1 MKSFLGSCSDDTL
14 LCEQLCVTLSPET
27 YECGC
32 WNDHVLLPNGISCK
46 VVTTQQESTLTTT
59 EATAVTARL
68 KRDRTIWPREKDT
81 APLSFTGNNYAEFP
95 VPASTYLETNI
106 TLEFRTSEKRDAI
119 LFFAG
124 QFNAD
129 DYISIAII
137 GPNIILR
144 HDCGEGA
151 IEDMYR
157 GPFALNE
164 WHSVTVWRKFCDRTQ
179 MKVDTRPLMVDLT
192 EQFRFYKGITMDE
205 GVFVGGAPPHI
216 DAFES
221 KVGTANGFHG
231 CIRKLIINNDVLL
244 DTENEV
250 NTAVNLQDLE
260 YCNPITQTQTAPLP
274 NIREID
280 LSTGR
285 LYKHA
290 EVNAGKHHSV
300 SHVTTTTEPTTTT
313 TTTSGHAVTKH
324 SEFPLNA
331 TLPSDDLLQL
341 PALKVAEFSG
351 SSFIPV
357 PAPLDI
363 VDYLDLRINF
373 KPNTHSG
380 LLFYWQDAGRY
391 LAVFMERG
399 FVNVQVTMGSDTAIL
414 RSESPV
420 TLHQWHKA
428 EVWRTGKGILMKI
441 DRQSWVESQLLSIGA
456 PLTQPG
462 MLYIGGYDGALPHHL
477 AIVSGF
483 HGCVKKIRLNGKAV
497 VLRAGSGQHVR
508 ECGMDPCALAAC
520 PRTCTSSNDDFVC
533 LCEWPKF
540 GRTCEQEVTRLSA
553 MRFSGHSYLEF
564 RSEEHMNQITG
575 DTLNMEMNVKLNNIT
590 DEDGSPKSQLLA
602 FSGENGITGDFFR
615 LLITSVRKR
624 ISSNGGYGIWSLF
637 SQDRAVQVMMNL
649 GSGLVSLTHPTQ
661 LIPNRWTR
669 VEVVRKRR
677 QVTLSVNDATPITTM
692 APGDSEQLNVYKGLF
707 IGGMPPDAQ
716 HLDGFRGCIESIEI
730 GSVVL
735 DHPKLATS
743 AINIQDCE
751 L

>member
-1 MKSFLGSCSDDTL
+1 MGSGIFIFTLGFLLQIANSIVFQGSCSDNTL

-46 VVTTQQESTLTTT
+46 VITTAAETTITTT
-59 EATAVTARL
+59 EPNSATTRL
-68 KRDRTIWPREKDT
+68 KRDRTIWPKEKDT
-81 APLSFTGNNYAEFP
+81 APLSFSGHNFAEFP
-95 VPASTYLETNI
+95 VPATSYLETNV

-129 DYISIAII
+129 DYISLAII

-157 GPFALNE
+157 GPFAVNE

-192 EQFRFYKGITMDE
+192 EQFRFYKGISMDE
-205 GVFVGGAPPHI
+205 GVFLGGAPPNI
-216 DAFES
+216 DALES
-221 KVGTANGFHG
+221 KVGTTNGFHG

-274 NIREID
+274 KIREID

-285 LYKHA
+285 LYEHA
-290 EVNAGKHHSV
+290 ELDSEKSQPHETTHIY
-300 SHVTTTTEPTTTT
+300 TTTKPSTTTPL
-313 TTTSGHAVTKH
+313 GNAVTRYPENTFNI
-324 SEFPLNA
+324 STSA
-331 TLPSDDLLQL
+331 DDLLLL
-341 PALKVAEFSG
+341 PTLKVAEFSG
-351 SSFIPV
+351 SSFITF
-357 PAPLDI
+357 PAPHDI

-373 KPNTHSG
+373 KPNIHSG
-380 LLFYWQDAGRY
+380 LLFFWQDAGRY

-420 TLHQWHKA
+420 LLHQWHKA
-428 EVWRTGKGILMKI
+428 EVWRTGKGILMKV
-441 DRQSWVESQLLSIGA
+441 DRQSWVESQLLSIGEV
-456 PLTQPG
+456 LTQPG
-462 MLYIGGYDGALPHHL
+462 MLYIGGYDGTLPDHL
-477 AIVSGF
+477 AMIPGF
-483 HGCVKKIRLNGKAV
+483 HGCVKKVRLNGKAV
-497 VLRAGSGQHVR
+497 LLRAGSGQHVR
-508 ECGMDPCALAAC
+508 ECGIDPCAIAAC
-520 PRTCTSSNDDFVC
+520 PHSCTSNNDDFIC
-533 LCEWPKF
+533 LCDWPHY
-540 GRTCEQEVTRLSA
+540 GRTCEQEATRISA
-553 MRFSGHSYLEF
+553 MRFGGHSYLQF
-564 RSEEHMNQITG
+564 SDEEHMNQITG
-575 DTLNMEMNVKLNNIT
+575 DSLNMEINIKIQNAS
-590 DEDGSPKSQLLA
+590 DEDGSAKSQLLA
-602 FSGENGITGDFFR
+602 FAGENGITGDFFR
-615 LLITSVRKR
+615 LLITP
-624 ISSNGGYGIWSLF
+624 
-637 SQDRAVQVMMNL
+637 DRAVQVMMNL

-661 LIPNRWTR
+661 LVPNRWAR
-669 VEVVRKRR
+669 IEIVRKRR
-677 QVTLSVNDATPITTM
+677 QLTLSINDATPITTV
-692 APGDSEQLNVYKGLF
+692 APGESEQLNVYKGLF
-707 IGGMPPDAQ
+707 IGGMHPDAQ

-730 GSVVL
+730 GTVVL
-735 DHPKLATS
+735 DHPKQATT
-743 AINIQDCE
+743 AINIQDCD

>member
-1 MKSFLGSCSDDTL
+1 MGPGSLLVVLLFLLVRVVNGIVFQGSCSDNTL

-32 WNDHVLLPNGISCK
+32 WNDHVLLSNGISCK
-46 VVTTQQESTLTTT
+46 VVATEQDVTVTTT
-59 EATAVTARL
+59 EPNAVTTRL
-68 KRDRTIWPREKDT
+68 KRDRTIWPKEKDT

-95 VPASTYLETNI
+95 VPATSYLETNI

-164 WHSVTVWRKFCDRTQ
+164 WHSVTVWRKFCDRTE

-192 EQFRFYKGITMDE
+192 EQFRFYKGISMDE

-260 YCNPITQTQTAPLP
+260 YCNPITQTQSAPLP
-274 NIREID
+274 KIREID

-290 EVNAGKHHSV
+290 EINSGKAHAEPEI
-300 SHVTTTTEPTTTT
+300 TTTTKLAT
-313 TTTSGHAVTKH
+313 TTTSSAAVTKYQEN
-324 SEFPLNA
+324 SLNA
-331 TLPSDDLLQL
+331 SIPVEDHLQL
-341 PALKVAEFSG
+341 PALKVVEFLG
-351 SSFIPV
+351 SSFITI
-357 PAPLDI
+357 PAPADI

-399 FVNVQVTMGSDTAIL
+399 YVNVQVTMGSDTAIL

-441 DRQSWVESQLLSIGA
+441 DRQSWVESQLLSVGI

-462 MLYIGGYDGALPHHL
+462 TLYIGGYEGALPHHL
-477 AIVSGF
+477 EALSGF
-483 HGCVKKIRLNGKAV
+483 HGCVKKIRLNGKSV
-497 VLRAGSGQHVR
+497 LLRAGAGQHVR

-520 PRTCTSSNDDFVC
+520 PRACTSNNDDFVC
-533 LCEWPKF
+533 LCEWPKY
-540 GRTCEQEVTRLSA
+540 GRTCEQEANQLSA
-553 MRFSGHSYLEF
+553 MHFSGHSYLEF
-564 RSEEHMNQITG
+564 KNEEHMNQITG
-575 DTLNMEMNVKLNNIT
+575 DSLNMEINFKLSNST
-590 DEDGSPKSQLLA
+590 GDDGLPKTQLLA
-602 FSGENGITGDFFR
+602 FSGENGISGDFFR
-615 LLITSVRKR
+615 LLIT
-624 ISSNGGYGIWSLF
+624 
-637 SQDRAVQVMMNL
+637 QDREIQVMMNL
-649 GSGLVSLTHPTQ
+649 GSGLVSLTHPSK
-661 LIPNRWTR
+661 LIISRWTR
-669 VEVVRKRR
+669 VEIVRKRR
-677 QVTLSVNDATPITTM
+677 QVTLSVNDATPITTI

-707 IGGMPPDAQ
+707 IGGMPPDSQ
-716 HLDGFRGCIESIEI
+716 HLDGFRGCIESIAL
-730 GSVVL
+730 GTVLL
-735 DHPKLATS
+735 DHPKQATN
-743 AINIQDCE
+743 AINIQDCD